1 MGYSPWGRKEL
12 DSTEVTAGMQRPHF
26 VGRPDPHLT
35 RKETKFTC
43 ERQPSPYS
51 YECGVFA
58 NRSLKRQLGAAGG
71 PVVGAP
77 RFHGRGRKFDL
88 LIGELESHTSWG
100 MGKIDVRIKKYPEHL
115 LEGLML
121 KLQYSGRL
129 MRRAISLEKT
139 LMLGKTEG
147 RRQKGMTEGE
157 MVGWHPRLNGHEF
170 QPPLGDGEG
179 PGSLACCSPW
189 GCRVR
194 HN

>member
-147 RRQKGMTEGE
+147 RRRRRKQWMR
-157 MVGWHPRLNGHEF
+157 WLNGVI
-170 QPPLGDGEG
+170 DSKDM
-179 PGSLACCSPW
+179 SLHKLSETVKDREAWPAVVLVSQ
-189 GCRVR
+189 RAVR
-194 HN
+194 D